1 MSFRRGGR
9 LIQDNLAMVLDASVD
24 RSWTPGSAYWYDISG
39 KENHAQA
46 YGSPA
51 TQDSGTLVRNIYFD
65 GSDDRFIVNANES
78 TLSFKTGQTVGI
90 LMYHTFT
97 SGRRNP
103 WNQAYGGYGT
113 WTHEGG
119 ANMNYY
125 YGGHGANA
133 QPYSAINSGTTSR
146 STWNYMVVSRSPSTV
161 KWYKNGVE
169 QSSSTTTYTPMGN
182 TTTGNI
188 TIGQGYAGWWTGNIV
203 CVHVYTRGLTATEV
217 LNNYN
222 VIKGRF
228 D

>member
-39 KENHAQA
+39 NENHAQA

-65 GSDDRFIVNANES
+65 GSDDRFIVNANEA

-113 WTHEGG
+113 WTHEAGD
-119 ANMNYY
+119 NINYY
-125 YGGHGANA
+125 YGGAGSNTS
-133 QPYSAINSGTTSR
+133 PYTNINTGTTPR
-146 STWNYMVVSRSPSTV
+146 STWNYVVSTR
-161 KWYKNGVE
+161 
-169 QSSSTTTYTPMGN
+169 SSSGTVWYLNGNAVGSSGTSYTPMAE
-182 TTTGNI
+182 TTTANI
-188 TIGQGYAGWWTGNIV
+188 TIGQGYAGWWTGNMV
-203 CVHVYTRGLTATEV
+203 CVHVYTRGLSASEV